1 MGADNDDDNDEGETS
16 STTCDGNRDATSED
30 FVCVIV
36 TIERRWMEFVA
47 VPNLYVAVAGGW
59 VVWPVCCCCGLVV
72 LLLLLFVWLWKE
84 FVDPVAAGDENELIV
99 LALLLE
105 TRAAT
110 LTLPALLR
118 ILFAVSVIGFW
129 NIALFVL
136 IINRL
141 QVQLISLPC
150 SRGYVGT

>member
-1 MGADNDDDNDEGETS
+1 
-16 STTCDGNRDATSED
+16 
-30 FVCVIV
+30 
-36 TIERRWMEFVA
+36 MEFVA